1 MAAVKRPKM
10 SFELPA
16 EAPPAIAAAPVAP
29 VAAVQAEPAALAAPQ
44 GRGPG
49 RPKVEREGER
59 AHLGGR
65 IDAGVYRRLKAHAA
79 MTGQNTQDL
88 IERAILEWLERAGA

>member
-1 MAAVKRPKM
+1 MAAAVKRPKM

-16 EAPPAIAAAPVAP
+16 EAPPAIAAAPVAH
-29 VAAVQAEPAALAAPQ
+29 VSAEPIPVAAPQ